1 MSVEFRTRRR
11 VEWADTDRAGIV
23 HFARFFVFMEAA
35 EHAFWRSLGLS
46 VHSECD
52 GNIISWP
59 RLIAECEYFRPVSFE
74 DVLDIHVHL
83 EKQGE
88 KSLSFR
94 FEFHCDGEQ
103 IAQGRLKIACCVCNP
118 GEAIRAIPI
127 PDFIT
132 TRLASTVSSAEPS
145 SPKSR
150 KLAAH
155 DSTELAEVP

>member
-1 MSVEFRTRRR
+1 MPGKFRTRRR
-11 VEWADTDRAGIV
+11 VEWADTDQAGIV

-46 VHSECD
+46 VHSQRD
-52 GNIISWP
+52 GDIISWP
-59 RLIAECEYFRPVSFE
+59 RLTAECEYFRPVAFE

-94 FEFHCDGEQ
+94 FDFHCGGEH

-132 TRLASTVSSAEPS
+132 
-145 SPKSR
+145 R

-155 DSTELAEVP
+155 P

>member
-1 MSVEFRTRRR
+1 MRVLPSQSPLRTSS
-11 VEWADTDRAGIV
+11 TSI
-23 HFARFFVFMEAA
+23 
-35 EHAFWRSLGLS
+35 
-46 VHSECD
+46 
-52 GNIISWP
+52 
-59 RLIAECEYFRPVSFE
+59 
-74 DVLDIHVHL
+74 VHL

-94 FEFHCDGEQ
+94 FDFHCGGKQ

-132 TRLASTVSSAEPS
+132 ARLSGSAELTVEA

-155 DSTELAEVP
+155 DSTEPAEVP